1 MRNIT
6 SIVKSIRDIMRKDAG
21 LDGDAQRISQLV
33 WMLFM
38 KIFSDKEKEWKKTI
52 ENHVSPI
59 PEEMK
64 WENWVINN
72 KLTGDELIS
81 FINDKLFPTLK
92 EIKGEKKQFAIV
104 KSVFEDTFN
113 YMKNGNLFRQVV
125 DEINNIDFSQKG
137 YTHTFNEIYETILK
151 ELQNAGSS
159 GEFYTPRAVTQFIV
173 DMLQPKLGETILDP
187 ACGTGGF
194 LTCSIDAIR
203 QGKNQ
208 NKEVKILNDSI
219 KGVEKK
225 SLPHLL
231 CTTNLMLHGA
241 DEPSV
246 TRGNMLSR
254 PYDSWN
260 DDELVDIVL
269 SNPPFGGVEEDEVDK
284 NFPKEFQ
291 TKETADLFLAL
302 ILRILKPKGRAGVV
316 LSDGILFGNGV
327 KTRIKQQLL
336 ENCNLHTV
344 IRLPGGVFNPYTAI
358 KTNILFFDK
367 GKATK
372 EIWYYEMSMPSG
384 IKNFN
389 RSRPIEINNFDE
401 IKKWWKNRKESKNAW
416 KISAEVIK
424 QRNYDMDIKN
434 PTLKDEEFKHSSKE
448 LLDLIEKS
456 FSRSQKLIEELK
468 KSLS

>member
-1 MRNIT
+1 
-6 SIVKSIRDIMRKDAG
+6 MRKDAG

-38 KIFSDKEKEWKKTI
+38 KIFSDKEKGWQKSIKNYI
-52 ENHVSPI
+52 SPI
-59 PEEMK
+59 PDELK
-64 WENWVINN
+64 WENWVIKN
-72 KLTGDELIS
+72 KLSGDELIT

-92 EIKGEKKQFAIV
+92 EIEGDSRRFTIV

-113 YMKNGNLFRQVV
+113 FMKNGNLFRQVV
-125 DEINNIDFSQKG
+125 DEINNIDFSGDK
-137 YTHTFNEIYETILK
+137 HTFNEIYETILK

-173 DMLQPKLGETILDP
+173 DIVQPKLGETILDP

-194 LTCSIDAIR
+194 LTCSIDSIR
-203 QGKNQ
+203 KSTNLK
-208 NKEVKILNDSI
+208 KENEILNKSI

-231 CTTNLMLHGA
+231 CTTNLMLHGL

-246 TRGNMLSR
+246 IRGNMLNK
-254 PYDSWN
+254 PYNSWE
-260 DDELVDIVL
+260 DDDLIDVVL
-269 SNPPFGGVEEDEVDK
+269 SNPPFGGVEEEEVDK

-302 ILRILKPKGRAGVV
+302 IIKILKSKGRAGIV

-336 ENCNLHTV
+336 EGCNLHTV

-367 GKATK
+367 GKKTK
-372 EIWYYEMSMPSG
+372 DIWYYEMALPDG
-384 IKNFN
+384 IKSFN
-389 RSRPIEINNFDE
+389 RTRPIEINHFDD
-401 IKKWWKNRKESKNAW
+401 IKIWWNNRDMNNYAW
-416 KISAEVIK
+416 KVSVEEIK

-434 PTLKDEEFKHSSKE
+434 PTLQDNSTKYSSKE
-448 LLDLIEKS
+448 LIELIEES

>member
-6 SIVKSIRDIMRKDAG
+6 SIIKSIRDIMRKDAG

-38 KIFSDKEKEWKKTI
+38 KIFSDKEKGWQKTI
-52 ENHVSPI
+52 ENYISPI
-59 PEEMK
+59 PDELK
-64 WENWVINN
+64 WENWVIKN
-72 KLTGDELIS
+72 KLSGDELIA
-81 FINDKLFPTLK
+81 FINDTLFPTLK
-92 EIKGEKKQFAIV
+92 EIKGNSKRFTIV

-113 YMKNGNLFRQVV
+113 FMKNRNLFSQVV
-125 DEINNIDFSQKG
+125 NEINNIDFSGDK
-137 YTHTFNEIYETILK
+137 HTFNEIYETILK

-173 DMLQPKLGETILDP
+173 DMIQPKLGEAILDP

-194 LTCSIDAIR
+194 LTCSIDSIR
-203 QGKNQ
+203 KSKTIS
-208 NKEVKILNDSI
+208 KETEILNKSI

-231 CTTNLMLHGA
+231 CTTNLMLHGL

-246 TRGNMLSR
+246 IRGNMLNKS
-254 PYDSWN
+254 YDSWK
-260 DDELVDIVL
+260 DDELVNVVL
-269 SNPPFGGVEEDEVDK
+269 SNPPFGGVEEEEVDK

-302 ILRILKPKGRAGVV
+302 IIKILKPKGRAGVV
-316 LSDGILFGNGV
+316 LPDGILFGNGV

-336 ENCNLHTV
+336 EECNLHTV

-367 GKATK
+367 GKKTK
-372 EIWYYEMSMPSG
+372 DIWYYEMPLPDG
-384 IKNFN
+384 IKSFN
-389 RSRPIEINNFDE
+389 RSRPIEIYHFDD
-401 IKKWWKNRKESKNAW
+401 IKSWWKNREINDSAW
-416 KISAEVIK
+416 KVTVEEVK

-434 PTLKDEEFKHSSKE
+434 PTLKENSINYSSKE
-448 LLDLIEKS
+448 LIELIEES
-456 FSRSQKLIEELK
+456 FSRSQKMIEGLK
-468 KSLS
+468 NLLS